1 VSVSPAPVIHLIEAF
16 RRSQAMFTAVEL
28 GVFDTLAAGPLSAEN
43 LAARIGT
50 HPEALARLLALCANL
65 GLLRKEGEG
74 YANSEVAQ
82 TYLVNGAPGSLT
94 GYAEY
99 SRRAL
104 WQLWSHLPE
113 AVREGTNRWEQS
125 FGGQGG
131 LFTHYYKTE
140 ADKRRFLLGMH
151 AFGMISS
158 PRIVEAVDL
167 SGFTHLVDLGGATG
181 HLARAARERYPNLR
195 ATVLDL
201 PACIPLADEMLA
213 GCGVGTVGGDF
224 FVDPLPEADLFAL
237 GRILHD
243 WTDAKIEAL
252 LGKIYGALP
261 EGGGILVCEKLIDE
275 NGEGPT
281 WALLQDINMLVAT
294 EGRER
299 TATEYRALL
308 EGAGFHSVQ
317 AYGIADSPLDAIL
330 ARK

>member
-1 VSVSPAPVIHLIEAF
+1 
-16 RRSQAMFTAVEL
+16 
-28 GVFDTLAAGPLSAEN
+28 
-43 LAARIGT
+43 
-50 HPEALARLLALCANL
+50 
-65 GLLRKEGEG
+65 
-74 YANSEVAQ
+74 
-82 TYLVNGAPGSLT
+82 
-94 GYAEY
+94 
-99 SRRAL
+99 
-104 WQLWSHLPE
+104 
-113 AVREGTNRWEQS
+113 
-125 FGGQGG
+125 
-131 LFTHYYKTE
+131 
-140 ADKRRFLLGMH
+140 
-151 AFGMISS
+151 
-158 PRIVEAVDL
+158 
-167 SGFTHLVDLGGATG
+167 
-181 HLARAARERYPNLR
+181 
-195 ATVLDL
+195 
-201 PACIPLADEMLA
+201 LADEMLA